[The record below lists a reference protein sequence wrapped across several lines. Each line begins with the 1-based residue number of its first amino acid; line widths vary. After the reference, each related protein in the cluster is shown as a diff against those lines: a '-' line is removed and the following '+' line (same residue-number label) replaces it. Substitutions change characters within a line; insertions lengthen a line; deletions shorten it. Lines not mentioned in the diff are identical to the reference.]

1 VIVMRG
7 KTSSS
12 PPAKRAGTT
21 QLPQIWMRRAPET
34 GVKITALCIA
44 VVLHASALLL
54 NLPTLKSSTGNPRA
68 HAGPIVV
75 KKYVPPPPRS
85 RAARRT
91 LEKKELTRKIPV
103 PDPTPDYP
111 EPIREAR
118 VEVEPEPFEPAGDG
132 VLLGVPRPPSGPTAG
147 PGGTGRGEPVLA
159 GAGGVT
165 LPQRIEESYVRPAYP
180 ELARLARVEANV
192 VLQAVIRRDGTVD
205 ETEVLRCTR
214 LGFGFEE
221 AAVDAVR
228 QWRYRP
234 ATQGGVP
241 VDVYFTIL
249 VDFALI

>member
-1 VIVMRG
+1 MRG
-7 KTSSS
+7 QAISP
-12 PPAKRAGTT
+12 PPAKRDGST
-21 QLPQIWMRRAPET
+21 QPPRLWMRRDPET
-34 GVKITALCIA
+34 GVKLTALCIA
-44 VVLHASALLL
+44 VVLHVSALLL
-54 NLPTLKSSTGNPRA
+54 NLPAVKSSTGEPRV
-68 HAGPIVV
+68 HRGPIVV
-75 KKYVPPPPRS
+75 RKYVPPPPRT
-85 RAARRT
+85 RRARRS
-91 LEKKELTRKIPV
+91 LEKKKLTRKIPV

-118 VEVEPEPFEPAGDG
+118 IEIEPESFEPAGDG
-132 VLLGVPRPPSGPTAG
+132 VLFGIPQPPSGPAG
-147 PGGTGRGEPVLA
+147 PPGGIGSGEPVLA

-165 LPQRIEESYVRPAYP
+165 LPERIEESYVQPEYP

-214 LGFGFEE
+214 LGFDFEG

-234 ATQGGVP
+234 ARQDGVP

-249 VDFALI
+249 VEFSLI